1 MTVSRERRATRRR
14 RVLLAAQAFVAGCSH
29 FMECTIRDL
38 SPGGASVRLMP
49 SAPDTFEL
57 RILRDGSTR
66 MARTI
71 WKNGDRRGLVFADVA
86 TEPVSAGKTSILD
99 LRHQLNFE
107 AAS

>member
-1 MTVSRERRATRRR
+1 MTVPRERRATRRR
-14 RVLLAAQAFVAGCSH
+14 RVLLAAQVAGCSH

-38 SPGGASVRLMP
+38 SPGGASVRLVP

-57 RILRDGSTR
+57 RIQRDGSTR
-66 MARTI
+66 LARTI

-86 TEPVSAGKTSILD
+86 TDSVSAGKTSILD

-107 AAS
+107 MVS

>member
-14 RVLLAAQAFVAGCSH
+14 RVLLPAQAFVAGCSH

-38 SPGGASVRLMP
+38 SPGGASVRLVP

-107 AAS
+107 AVS